1 MISRRKFVTRLV
13 QGAGASLLLPTLQ
26 HCRPTDMP
34 PAHVGGPDAALGH
47 RLRTMDFG
55 APVSDTTTG
64 IVIIGG
70 GVAGLSAA
78 RYLKR
83 YTSDFTLLEMATEPG
98 GNAVSGQNAVS
109 RYPWGAHYLPL
120 PNDQDTELTTF
131 LQEAGVITGYSNGLP
146 VYNEYHLCF
155 DPQERLYINGYWQ
168 TGLVPREGIP
178 VQDREEINRFLALM
192 HEYKEMRGSDGREAF
207 SIPVANSS
215 QDPALRQLDTI
226 SMETF
231 LTQHG
236 FSSSFLKWYVQYCC
250 ADDFGSTPADTS
262 AWAGIHYFASRKGKA
277 ANAASD
283 AVLTW
288 PEGNGWLTNQLQTS
302 LQDHIRTRCLVHTI
316 QWSRGQVAV
325 TYFDAAAGVSRRI
338 NARAAIVATPQ
349 FITRRLLGDTTR
361 LFNPEAFQ
369 YAPWMVANLTT
380 TADLNEKRGEP
391 VCWDNVL
398 YGSESLGYVNAVHQK
413 AGLTGADRVLT
424 YYLPLLGTD
433 TLARRRKAQ
442 STTADAWTDIIL
454 ADLKR
459 PHPGI
464 EQYISSLDVW
474 IWGHGMIRPTPGFV
488 WGADRLEAGK
498 PLQRTVYFAHSD
510 LSGLSIFE
518 EAFYQGHTAARQA
531 WQTL

>member
-1 MISRRKFVTRLV
+1 MITRRKFVTRLV

-26 HCRPTDMP
+26 HCRPAETMH
-34 PAHVGGPDAALGH
+34 AQLGGPDAALGH

-55 APVSDTTTG
+55 PPVSDTTTG

-83 YTSDFTLLEMATEPG
+83 YTSDFTLLELAAEPG
-98 GNAVSGQNAVS
+98 GNAIGGQNAVS
-109 RYPWGAHYLPL
+109 RYPWGAHYLPM
-120 PNDQDTELTTF
+120 PNDQDPELVAF
-131 LQEAGVITGYSNGLP
+131 LQEAGIITGYTDGLP

-168 TGLVPREGIP
+168 AGLVPREGIP
-178 VQDREEINRFLALM
+178 VRDRDEIERFLARM

-207 SIPVANSS
+207 AIPVANSS
-215 QDPALRQLDTI
+215 QDPVLRQLDTI

-231 LTQHG
+231 LTQHN
-236 FSSSFLKWYVQYCC
+236 FTSPFLRWYIQYCC
-250 ADDFGSTPADTS
+250 ADDFGSAPADTS
-262 AWAGIHYFASRKGKA
+262 AWAAIHYFASRKGKA
-277 ANAASD
+277 ANASSD
-283 AVLTW
+283 TVLTW
-288 PEGNGWLTNQLQTS
+288 PEGNGWLTNQLQTP
-302 LQDHIRTRCLVHTI
+302 LQEHIHTRSLVHNI

-325 TYFDAAAGVSRRI
+325 TYFDATAGVSRRI
-338 NARAAIVATPQ
+338 RARAAIVATPQ
-349 FITRRLLGDTTR
+349 FIARRLLGDTTR
-361 LFNPEAFQ
+361 TFRPEAFQ
-369 YAPWMVANLTT
+369 YAPWMVANVTT
-380 TADLNEKRGEP
+380 TADLTEKRGEP

-413 AGLTGADRVLT
+413 AGLTGTERVLT

-433 TLARRRKAQ
+433 ALARRQQAQ
-442 STTADAWTDIIL
+442 RTTADAWTDIIL
-454 ADLKR
+454 ADLQR

-464 EQYISSLDVW
+464 EQHISSLDLW
-474 IWGHGMIRPTPGFV
+474 IWGHGMIRPAPGFI
-488 WGADRLEAGK
+488 WGTDRPEAAR
-498 PLQRTVYFAHSD
+498 PLQDTVYFAHSD
-510 LSGLSIFE
+510 VSGLSIFE